1 MFLPLQSTIILG
13 IIEASIKKENEDMRM
28 RRKPQARPQL
38 AACPFCID
46 EPALL
51 KGHWRERFGNDH
63 PIYLELGCGKG
74 NFIAEHAAAHPE
86 NNYIAIDIKSEVLWD
101 TMKNINAEFE
111 KLQKA
116 PENVLIMSQ
125 DIERIGMML
134 DETDVIDCI
143 YINFCNP
150 WPKDAHKK
158 HRLTHTRQLMKY
170 RDFLKEDGEIRFK
183 TDDDALFEE
192 SLEYFKESGF
202 EPVYL
207 TYDLHNSDYVGN
219 VQTEHE
225 KMFASKGIK
234 IKFTVM
240 KKMPL

>member
-1 MFLPLQSTIILG
+1 
-13 IIEASIKKENEDMRM
+13 MRM

-46 EPALL
+46 DPTLQ
-51 KGHWRERFGNDH
+51 KGHWKQLFPHQN

-74 NFIAEHAAAHPE
+74 NFIARHAADHPE
-86 NNYIAIDIKSEVLWD
+86 INYIAIDIKSEVLWD
-101 TMKNINAEFE
+101 TMKHINAAFDEVGR
-111 KLQKA
+111 A
-116 PENVLIMSQ
+116 VDNVYIMSQ

-134 DETDVIDCI
+134 DKTDLIDRI

-170 RDFLKEDGEIRFK
+170 REFLKDNGEIHFK

-192 SLEYFKESGF
+192 SLEYFRDSGF
-202 EPVYL
+202 EAVYL
-207 TYDLHNSDYVGN
+207 TYDLHNSDFSGN
-219 VQTEHE
+219 VMTEHE
-225 KMFASKGIK
+225 KMFSEKGIK

-240 KKMPL
+240 RKVEA